1 MKITEIKTA
10 EATGHGF
17 STFVKILTD
26 EGVTGVGEC
35 IHGGDGCSRLI
46 ENMAEMIKGENPL
59 DVDRLWELIRR
70 RYIFNGALAGNVVT
84 AMTGIEIALWDLAGK
99 ALNVPVYQLLG
110 GKFRDKI
117 RLYCDC
123 HVGRDELPES
133 YAKRA
138 KEIVAMG
145 FDAIKFDIDDAKS
158 PYKLD
163 AFNWSITPGELQ
175 QMVDRVSA
183 VREAIGPNVDLAID
197 MHGRYDIFAAIRVAQ
212 ALEPFNLMW
221 LEEPVPPENID
232 AMREVKRSTKTPIC
246 TGENLY
252 TRWGFKDLIEKQAVD
267 VIMPD
272 LPKCCGLSEGRK
284 IANLAEMYYIPMAPH
299 NVCGPL
305 GTIASSHC
313 CASVPNFL
321 VLEWHWVDRPHWHE
335 LVLADPP
342 LIEDGY
348 IMLPDGPGLGVE
360 LNEEAVAKYAR
371 SDRPLF

>member
-123 HVGRDELPES
+123 HAGRDELPES

-145 FDAIKFDIDDAKS
+145 FDAIDS
-158 PYKLD
+158 
-163 AFNWSITPGELQ
+163 
-175 QMVDRVSA
+175 
-183 VREAIGPNVDLAID
+183 
-197 MHGRYDIFAAIRVAQ
+197 FAR
-212 ALEPFNLMW
+212 
-221 LEEPVPPENID
+221 
-232 AMREVKRSTKTPIC
+232 
-246 TGENLY
+246 
-252 TRWGFKDLIEKQAVD
+252 
-267 VIMPD
+267 
-272 LPKCCGLSEGRK
+272 
-284 IANLAEMYYIPMAPH
+284 
-299 NVCGPL
+299 
-305 GTIASSHC
+305 
-313 CASVPNFL
+313 
-321 VLEWHWVDRPHWHE
+321 
-335 LVLADPP
+335 
-342 LIEDGY
+342 
-348 IMLPDGPGLGVE
+348 
-360 LNEEAVAKYAR
+360 YAR
-371 SDRPLF
+371 ATREITRDTREIHVRYARAGGTGARGRGEGAALLARGRTHLR